1 MNLVAAWTAEAWVRD
16 EHQAAEPAVPVTERL
31 RAMTPRELNRA
42 YRIAGLF
49 LGNAQ
54 DAEDAT
60 QDALLR
66 AWGSAA
72 SQRDPARF
80 DAWFDRIL
88 VNACRDRLRR
98 RGRVRFITL
107 EGEVGRA
114 GADPFGELLE
124 RDDVLGRL
132 TTLDNDLRLVVVLH
146 YWGDLRLEDVAE
158 RVGWPVGTVKSR
170 LNRALTKL
178 REQVDASASAVTDPT
193 EGDR

>member
-1 MNLVAAWTAEAWVRD
+1 MNLIAAWTTEGWVRD
-16 EHQAAEPAVPVTERL
+16 ESQAAEPALPVTERL
-31 RAMTPRELNRA
+31 RAMSSRELNRA
-42 YRIAGLF
+42 YRIAGLL

-66 AWGSAA
+66 AWSSAA

-98 RGRVRFITL
+98 RSRIRFIEL
-107 EGEVGRA
+107 EGQVSPA
-114 GADPFGELLE
+114 SADPFGELIE
-124 RDDVLGRL
+124 RDDVLRRL
-132 TTLDNDLRLVVVLH
+132 TVLDDDLRLVVVLH
-146 YWGDLRLEDVAE
+146 YWGDLRLEDLAE

-178 REQVDASASAVTDPT
+178 RHQVDHAGLTDAAG
-193 EGDR
+193 GDR

>member
-1 MNLVAAWTAEAWVRD
+1 MNLVAVWTAEAWVRD
-16 EHQAAEPAVPVTERL
+16 ESQTAEPAVPVIERL
-31 RAMTPRELNRA
+31 RGMSPRELNRA
-42 YRIAGLF
+42 YRIAGLL

-124 RDDVLGRL
+124 RDDVLRRL
-132 TTLDNDLRLVVVLH
+132 TALGDDLRLVVVLH
-146 YWGDLRLEDVAE
+146 YWGDLRLEDLAE

-178 REQVDASASAVTDPT
+178 RDAAEPAGAP
-193 EGDR
+193 EAER

>member
-1 MNLVAAWTAEAWVRD
+1 MNLVAVWTAEAWVRD
-16 EHQAAEPAVPVTERL
+16 ESQTAEPAVPVIERL
-31 RAMTPRELNRA
+31 RGMSPRELNRA
-42 YRIAGLF
+42 YRIAGLL

-66 AWGSAA
+66 AWGSAS

-114 GADPFGELLE
+114 GVDPFGELLE
-124 RDDVLGRL
+124 RDEVLRRL
-132 TTLDNDLRLVVVLH
+132 TALGDDLRLVVVLH
-146 YWGDLRLEDVAE
+146 YWGDLRLEDLAE

-178 REQVDASASAVTDPT
+178 RDGAEPAGAPEV
-193 EGDR
+193 ER

>member
-16 EHQAAEPAVPVTERL
+16 DSQAAEPAVPVVERL
-31 RAMTPRELNRA
+31 RGMSPRELNRA

-66 AWGSAA
+66 AWQSA
-72 SQRDPARF
+72 SSLRDPARF

-107 EGEVGRA
+107 EGEAARA

-124 RDDVLGRL
+124 RDDVLRRL
-132 TTLDNDLRLVVVLH
+132 TTLDDDLRLVVVLH
-146 YWGDLRLEDVAE
+146 YWGDLRLEDLAE

-170 LNRALTKL
+170 LNRALKTL
-178 REQVDASASAVTDPT
+178 RADVESAATAEVEP
-193 EGDR
+193 

>member
-1 MNLVAAWTAEAWVRD
+1 MNLDAAWTAEAWVRD
-16 EHQAAEPAVPVTERL
+16 DSQAAEPALPVVERL
-31 RAMTPRELNRA
+31 RGMSPLELNRA
-42 YRIAGLF
+42 YRIAGLL

-54 DAEDAT
+54 DAEDVT

-66 AWGSAA
+66 AWRSAA

-98 RGRVRFITL
+98 RSRIRFVDI
-107 EGEVGRA
+107 EGHPSLA
-114 GADPFGELLE
+114 SADPFRDLLE
-124 RDDVLGRL
+124 RDDVLRRL
-132 TTLDNDLRLVVVLH
+132 SGLDDDLRLVVVLH
-146 YWGDLRLEDVAE
+146 YWGGLRLEDVAE

-170 LNRALTKL
+170 LNRALTRL
-178 REQVDASASAVTDPT
+178 REQADARGVTGSA